1 MLFVVVV
8 VVGFWTVLF
17 LNRIEKNTAEGFN
30 MGFIFFLG
38 GGVFVLFC
46 FKVIPIYY
54 QSNLTLH
61 YQYFIFQ
68 ESF

>member
-30 MGFIFFLG
+30 MGFIFLG
-38 GGVFVLFC
+38 GRGDLFYFVLR
-46 FKVIPIYY
+46 
-54 QSNLTLH
+54 
-61 YQYFIFQ
+61 
-68 ESF
+68 

>member
-38 GGVFVLFC
+38 GGFVLFC